1 MAVGYIRR
9 ARAVAVVEYGIVMS
23 RAWGGLSVGECCVI
37 DRDSEFLSSSVNRP
51 TVFYLLSPSFKYL
64 LCISVCKSVQYHQPN
79 LPLHMY
85 DRRWTHVDTG
95 GGCALRIVMEA
106 AARLCMA
113 CEKGDSFVDAT

>member
-64 LCISVCKSVQYHQPN
+64 LSQYVSRYQS
-79 LPLHMY
+79 
-85 DRRWTHVDTG
+85 T
-95 GGCALRIVMEA
+95 
-106 AARLCMA
+106 
-113 CEKGDSFVDAT
+113 